1 MKISKEAKR
10 QARQMFRAS
19 LTDGRLD
26 RASVAKVTDMV
37 IAGKPRHYLQ
47 ALKEF
52 ARLVRLE
59 AARRHATIQ
68 SATPLDASEAK
79 SIADRVRSSFG
90 NDLTTEF
97 QVNPALL
104 GGLRVQVGSDVWDGS
119 VRNRLDL
126 ITQQL

>member
-1 MKISKEAKR
+1 MKISKDARR

-19 LTDGRLD
+19 LTNGRLD
-26 RASVAKVTDMV
+26 RASVTKVTDMV
-37 IAGKPRHYLQ
+37 IAAKPRHHVQ

-52 ARLVRLE
+52 ARLIRLE
-59 AARRHATIQ
+59 SARRHAIIQ
-68 SATPLDASEAK
+68 SATVLDAGEAK
-79 SIADRVRSSFG
+79 TIADRVHTNFG
-90 NDLTTEF
+90 SDITTEF